1 LSIKWTRTGQNKDKV
16 INEIKKQLDDRCIEF
31 SEENPEEFFDRLA
44 MCDEMIMETYLEKGR
59 VETSQISAA
68 VKERKVFPCFF
79 GSALKLEGVEEF
91 IHGLMKYTVVPSYP
105 NEFGAKIFKITRD
118 EQGTVLPHEADRR
131 ETQGKR
137 CFDKR
142 RVGRKSESN
151 PHLLRRKI

>member
-1 LSIKWTRTGQNKDKV
+1 
-16 INEIKKQLDDRCIEF
+16 LDDRCIEF

-91 IHGLMKYTVVPSYP
+91 IHGLMKYTVVQVTLMNLVPRYL
-105 NEFGAKIFKITRD
+105 K
-118 EQGTVLPHEADRR
+118 
-131 ETQGKR
+131 
-137 CFDKR
+137 
-142 RVGRKSESN
+142 
-151 PHLLRRKI
+151 